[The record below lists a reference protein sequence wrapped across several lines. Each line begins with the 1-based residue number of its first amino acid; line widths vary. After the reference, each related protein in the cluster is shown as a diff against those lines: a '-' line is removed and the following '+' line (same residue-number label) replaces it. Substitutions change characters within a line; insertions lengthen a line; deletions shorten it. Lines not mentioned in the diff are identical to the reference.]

1 MNDMTVGKPF
11 RLLWKFSLPLLLST
25 ALQQIYY
32 IVDSVILGQY
42 NGAAGLAAMGAAY
55 PITLFFLAVSTGA
68 SMGCSV
74 IVSQLYGA
82 KKMGDLKSAIYT
94 TEISMTAL
102 GAILMALGLS
112 LAGPLL
118 RWLNA
123 VGDVYTG
130 GRAYLM
136 IYSAGLIPMFAYNT
150 SNAVF
155 TGLGDSKRPLLFLL
169 LSSLLNVLLDYIAV
183 GILGWGING
192 AAWATSFS
200 MLVAAV
206 MSAAILVRRT
216 NEIRTEEHVCYFDRA
231 IFKNMSKIALP
242 SIFQQSCVALA
253 HTIVQSIVNTY
264 SPAVVAG
271 YEAASK
277 IHNFAYSSFNTL
289 GTALSSFAAQNFGAG
304 RGDRV
309 REGYRVSTLICFGL
323 TVLVVLIFQL
333 LPAQLMSLFVDAGAE
348 PEVIETG
355 VKFLRII
362 SPDYLIICVSI
373 TFGGLF
379 RGVGKVMH
387 FFLVTV
393 WDFTVRVTMCFVL
406 TRVLDD
412 YTGLFWAWYFGSV
425 ADVIPCYLIYRKM
438 KFERSDRLGNS

>member
-1 MNDMTVGKPF
+1 MNDLTVGKPF
-11 RLLWKFSLPLLLST
+11 RLLWRFSLPLLLST

-82 KKMGDLKSAIYT
+82 KRMGDLKSAIYT
-94 TEISMTAL
+94 TEISMTVL
-102 GAILMALGLS
+102 GAILMLLGLF

-123 VGDVYTG
+123 QGDVYTG

-155 TGLGDSKRPLLFLL
+155 TGLGDSRRPLLFLL
-169 LSSLLNVLLDYIAV
+169 LSSLLNVVLDYVAV
-183 GILGWGING
+183 GILGWGITG
-192 AAWATSFS
+192 AAWATTFS
-200 MLVAAV
+200 MLVAAI
-206 MSAAILVRRT
+206 MSATILVRRT
-216 NEIRTEEHVCYFDRA
+216 RQIRTEEEVRMFDRA
-231 IFKNMSKIALP
+231 IFGNMSRIALP

-277 IHNFAYSSFNTL
+277 IHNFAYTSFNTL

-309 REGYRVSTLICFGL
+309 REGYRVSTAICFGL
-323 TVLVVLIFQL
+323 TVVVVLIFQL
-333 LPAQLMSLFVDAGAE
+333 LPAQLMGLFVDASAE

-362 SPDYLIICVSI
+362 SPDYLIICFII

-393 WDFTVRVTMCFVL
+393 WDFSVRVIMCFVL

-425 ADVIPCYLIYRKM
+425 ADVIPCFLIYRKM